1 MPQPTADS
9 IILSERQKH
18 LLSQI
23 VRAHTNSHRL
33 VQRAQVILLANLK
46 MTNTEI
52 ASSLQ
57 LSRGR
62 VRLWRT
68 RWLVASQSLLELELE
83 GVKDEVLIRK
93 IVSILADEQR
103 RGNPGKFSLEEI
115 IQIVALACE
124 LPQTSERPVSHW
136 TPKELALEAI
146 KREIVN
152 DISPRSVGRFLKS
165 SNVKTTSKPI
175 LVKSETRETRTV

>member
-1 MPQPTADS
+1 MPQPIADS
-9 IILSERQKH
+9 IILSERQKY

-23 VRAHTNSHRL
+23 VGAHTNPHRL
-33 VQRAQVILLANLK
+33 VQRAQVILLADLK

-62 VRLWRT
+62 VRLWRK
-68 RWLVASQSLLELELE
+68 RWLAISQLLSELELE
-83 GVKDEVLIRK
+83 GVGDEVLIRK
-93 IVSILADEQR
+93 IVSVFADEQR

-136 TPKELALEAI
+136 TPRELAQEAI
-146 KREIVN
+146 KREIVT

-165 SNVKTTSKPI
+165 GNVKTAFKPI
-175 LVKSETRETRTV
+175 LVKCKT

>member
-1 MPQPTADS
+1 MPQPIAES

-33 VQRAQVILLANLK
+33 VQRAQVILLADSQ
-46 MTNTEI
+46 MTNTVI
-52 ASSLQ
+52 ASSLE

-62 VRLWRT
+62 VRLWRK
-68 RWLVASQSLLELELE
+68 RWLAVSQLLWELELE
-83 GVKDEVLIRK
+83 GVSDEVLTHK
-93 IVSILADEQR
+93 IASVFSDEQR

-124 LPQTSERPVSHW
+124 MPQTSERSVSHW
-136 TPKELALEAI
+136 TPKELAIEAI
-146 KREIVN
+146 KREIVS

-165 SNVKTTSKPI
+165 SNVKTASKSI
-175 LVKSETRETRTV
+175 LVKCKT

>member
-1 MPQPTADS
+1 MPQPVADS
-9 IILSERQKH
+9 ITLSERQKH

-23 VRAHTNSHRL
+23 VRAHTNPYRL
-33 VQRAQVILLANLK
+33 VQRAQVILLADLR

-52 ASSLQ
+52 ASSLR

-68 RWLVASQSLLELELE
+68 RWLAASQSLWELELE
-83 GVKDEVLIRK
+83 GVKDEVLTSK

-103 RGNPGKFSLEEI
+103 CGNPGKFSLEEI

-124 LPQTSERPVSHW
+124 LPQTSGRAVSHW
-136 TPKELALEAI
+136 TPRELAEEAR
-146 KREIVN
+146 KREIVSK
-152 DISPRSVGRFLKS
+152 ISPRSVGRFLKS
-165 SNVKTTSKPI
+165 SDVTTSSQSVLVERKTRKPRRI
-175 LVKSETRETRTV
+175 